1 MTRRSTAVHEQP
13 GTDAG
18 VVASTIQVG
27 PQAADSRFMPV
38 LSIDSIFES
47 PQNPRKHFDPA
58 ALQELEQSIREKGVL
73 TPVLV
78 RPVPGWSVTPETIR
92 PRQYELAA
100 GHRRFRAAKAA
111 GLDALPAVAREMTDA
126 ELLEVLVIE
135 NDQREDVH
143 PLEEAAGYQALMR
156 TAKYDVVRIAA
167 RIGRSAKYVYDRLKL
182 MQLTPKAQALFMA
195 GKFSAGHAILL
206 ARLKPEDQKRAL
218 ALEHR
223 DRGLFRSE
231 NGIPFR
237 EDEKDPYHLAT
248 PRSVREFEGWIQDRV
263 RAEAAHV
270 DPFLFPETAAIL
282 EERKGD
288 KLKPIQI
295 TSEYRASDDV
305 REAAKGERILGQ
317 AMWKRADGKEDSKT
331 CAWSRVG
338 FVACGPGQ
346 GEAFVVCA
354 NKDKCVVHWGSEIGA
369 RKKRQREIAKGGAPA
384 KKARDRYAE
393 EEKKRQQER
402 DREEAERARWEKAR
416 PAILTATAAR
426 VLEMPTKAQGFL
438 AELIIRGLDNYQSKK
453 QDLVHVPRGKTAEDL
468 VRHAAFLVLA
478 ARTHGWHAQSDFS
491 KVARGMGLDVAK
503 ILDEAAPATT
513 VQTAAKGQPGVCR
526 KCGCTEDAAC
536 EGGCGWVD
544 KKQTKCSSCFGPQ
557 VARER
562 AAKKGGH

>member
-47 PQNPRKHFDPA
+47 PQNPRKHFDPT

-143 PLEEAAGYQALMR
+143 PLEEAAGYLALMR
-156 TAKYDVVRIAA
+156 TAKYDVARIAA
-167 RIGRSAKYVYDRLKL
+167 RTGRSAKYVYDRLKL
-182 MQLTPKAQALFMA
+182 MELIPKAQALFMA

-218 ALEHR
+218 TLEHR

-237 EDEKDPYHLAT
+237 EEDERADEKDPYHLAT

-263 RAEAAHV
+263 RAEVAHV
-270 DPFLFPETAAIL
+270 DPFLFPDTAAIL
-282 EERKGD
+282 EERKAD
-288 KLKPIQI
+288 KLKAIQI

-317 AMWKRADGKEDSKT
+317 AMWKRADGKEGSKT
-331 CAWSRVG
+331 CARSRVG

-354 NKDKCVVHWGSEIGA
+354 NKDKCEVHWGSDIRA
-369 RKKRQREIAKGGAPA
+369 RKKRQSEIAKGGAPA

-393 EEKKRQQER
+393 EEKKRQEER
-402 DREEAERARWEKAR
+402 DREEAERGRWRKAR
-416 PAILTATAAR
+416 PQIVEALVAA
-426 VLEMPTKAQGFL
+426 VTKAPVGVDSALGRIVHQL
-438 AELIIRGLDNYQSKK
+438 ARCGNAIQK
-453 QDLVHVPRGKTAEDL
+453 LVPIGKTSDDL
-468 VRHAAFLVLA
+468 VRHLAFSKLHDLATNEYWA
-478 ARTHGWHAQSDFS
+478 ARELPAQCKALGF
-491 KVARGMGLDVAK
+491 DVRK
-503 ILDEAAPATT
+503 ILDQAAP
-513 VQTAAKGQPGVCR
+513 VQTSAKPQAGTCR
-526 KCGCTEDAAC
+526 KCGCTEGAAC

-544 KKQTKCSSCFGPQ
+544 KARTKCSSCFPPKL
-557 VARER
+557 
-562 AAKKGGH
+562 AKKGGKR